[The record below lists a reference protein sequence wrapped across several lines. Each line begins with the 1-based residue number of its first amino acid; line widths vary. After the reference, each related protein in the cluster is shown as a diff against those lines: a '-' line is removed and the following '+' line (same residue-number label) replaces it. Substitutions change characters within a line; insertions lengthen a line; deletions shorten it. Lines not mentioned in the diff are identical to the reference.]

1 MRCFDRRIVL
11 LTVWVILLTSFS
23 GMASSNAAVV
33 SFTGARPFKLF
44 VPTSYNKIN
53 PAPLLLALHGYASS
67 GNQLEKYLNLTAV
80 AQARGVLYVHPD
92 GTADKSGNRFWNA
105 TPECCGYAKMK
116 VNDDQYLMDI
126 IDGVSRKYNVD
137 PDRIF
142 IIGHSNGGFMVNHM
156 ACAHADRI
164 AGVVNLAG
172 GTYAN
177 PSTCQP
183 SAPIN
188 VLQIWGTSD
197 ETYKGN
203 HMLGR
208 VIPGAV
214 KTIADWAR
222 LDRCSKKL
230 TKSSN
235 NLDLDRKLKGS
246 ESTVSVYP
254 RCEAGTTVESWTI
267 VGGKHV
273 PAISKTFTSDVVD
286 FLLAHPKRSI
296 SDNPSGDTTTVLS
309 AANVKVPVKK

>member
-1 MRCFDRRIVL
+1 MRGVNTRFVL
-11 LTVWVILLTSFS
+11 LTLWVIFFTSLI
-23 GMASSNAAVV
+23 GMAPSHASIV
-33 SFTGARPFKLF
+33 SFTGMRPFKLF
-44 VPTSYNKIN
+44 VPTSYNRDN

-67 GNQLEKYLNLTAV
+67 GNKLENYLNLTAV

-126 IDGVSRKYNVD
+126 IDSVSRKYSVD

-164 AGVVNLAG
+164 AAVVNLAG
-172 GTYAN
+172 GTFAN

-214 KTIADWAR
+214 KTIAAWAR

-230 TKSSN
+230 TKSADK
-235 NLDLDRKLKGS
+235 LDLDRKLKGS

-254 RCEAGTTVESWTI
+254 GCEDGTTVESWTI

-273 PAISKTFTSDVVD
+273 PAISKTFTGAIVD

-296 SDNPSGDTTTVLS
+296 SDNPSSDTTTALS
-309 AANVKVPVKK
+309 VANVKVTVKK

>member
-126 IDGVSRKYNVD
+126 IDSVSRKYNVD

-164 AGVVNLAG
+164 
-172 GTYAN
+172 
-177 PSTCQP
+177 
-183 SAPIN
+183 I
-188 VLQIWGTSD
+188 
-197 ETYKGN
+197 
-203 HMLGR
+203 
-208 VIPGAV
+208 
-214 KTIADWAR
+214 
-222 LDRCSKKL
+222 
-230 TKSSN
+230 
-235 NLDLDRKLKGS
+235 
-246 ESTVSVYP
+246 
-254 RCEAGTTVESWTI
+254 
-267 VGGKHV
+267 
-273 PAISKTFTSDVVD
+273 
-286 FLLAHPKRSI
+286 
-296 SDNPSGDTTTVLS
+296 
-309 AANVKVPVKK
+309 